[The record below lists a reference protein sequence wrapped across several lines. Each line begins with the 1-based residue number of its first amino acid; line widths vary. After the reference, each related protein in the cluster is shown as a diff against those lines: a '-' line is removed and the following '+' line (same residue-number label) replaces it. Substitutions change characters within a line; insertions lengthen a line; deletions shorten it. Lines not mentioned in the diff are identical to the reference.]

1 MKNLQQDMSVEEKE
15 IKVTHAVRAEIG
27 DDGRSVEVLRAEN
40 GDFRVEWTT
49 REPDNG
55 NAYISTKVR
64 LSAEAMAAT
73 LQCVVAIVEATQ
85 PEQAAT
91 V

>member
-1 MKNLQQDMSVEEKE
+1 MSVEEKQV
-15 IKVTHAVRAEIG
+15 KVTHAVRAEID

-40 GDFRVEWTT
+40 GDFRVEWTN

-55 NAYISTKVR
+55 NAYVSTKVR

-73 LQCVVAIVEATQ
+73 LQCVVAIAEVLQA
-85 PEQAAT
+85 EQVKT

>member
-1 MKNLQQDMSVEEKE
+1 MSAEEKA
-15 IKVTHAVRAEIG
+15 IKVTHAVRVEID

-73 LQCVVAIVEATQ
+73 MQCVVAIVESVRADKGET
-85 PEQAAT
+85 A
-91 V
+91 